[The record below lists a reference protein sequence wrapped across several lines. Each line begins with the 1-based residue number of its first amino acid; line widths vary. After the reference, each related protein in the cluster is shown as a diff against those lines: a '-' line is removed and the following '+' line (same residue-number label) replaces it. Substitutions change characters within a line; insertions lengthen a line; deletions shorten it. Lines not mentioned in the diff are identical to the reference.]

1 MALLAGFDAGQTHT
15 TCRLAE
21 AATGRVLAEA
31 DGPGVRHL
39 ASPGGEEAFR
49 QALRQSL
56 AAAQRTLLASGS
68 VLAAGVGASGIEQG
82 SPVQQQGQRLACSAL
97 GLPDDRVQVT
107 GDERTALRGA
117 MGDRSA
123 EGVLLIS
130 GTGTIAV
137 GRNRQGAEHRC
148 AGWGWLLDGAG
159 SAMDIG
165 RDGLSASLA
174 MADGR
179 RADSPLRAALWQCLG
194 VDPQHRTAAAAIKA
208 LVVQSDF
215 GAAGFARL
223 APVVAAAA
231 ADGDATAQA
240 IVARNARALAEMA
253 VAISA
258 ALQLQAPPVWAMGGA
273 LEHLAPLRQQLER
286 QLAGLLPAAQLAPPA
301 GDGCDGA
308 LLLAR
313 SCL

>member
-1 MALLAGFDAGQTHT
+1 
-15 TCRLAE
+15 
-21 AATGRVLAEA
+21 
-31 DGPGVRHL
+31 
-39 ASPGGEEAFR
+39 
-49 QALRQSL
+49 
-56 AAAQRTLLASGS
+56 
-68 VLAAGVGASGIEQG
+68 
-82 SPVQQQGQRLACSAL
+82 
-97 GLPDDRVQVT
+97 
-107 GDERTALRGA
+107 
-117 MGDRSA
+117 MGDRST

-130 GTGTIAV
+130 GTGTIAL

-179 RADSPLRAALWQCLG
+179 RADSPLRPALWRALG
-194 VDPQHRTAAAAIKA
+194 VREQQADAAAAIKA
-208 LVVQSDF
+208 LVVGSGF

-231 ADGDATAQA
+231 AEGDATAQA
-240 IVARNARALAEMA
+240 IVTRNGRALAEMA

-258 ALQLQAPPVWAMGGA
+258 ALQLSAPPVWALGGA

-286 QLAGLLPAAQLAPPA
+286 QLAALLPTAHLATPA